1 VTEQALAPL
10 LLVDAF
16 DALDEIEQQVEAYE
30 RRKADER
37 ARAAKG

>member
-16 DALDEIEQQVEAYE
+16 DALDEIEQQVLSYE
-30 RRKADER
+30 KRKADER
-37 ARAAKG
+37 AQRKG